1 MRRSDKEITDRA
13 AIDDIIRGCQV
24 CHLGLAVRDE
34 PYIVPISFGYDGA
47 AVFFHTA
54 KTGRKIDMITANP
67 HACVQFE
74 RSVELVTD
82 HDDACAWTF
91 SFESAIGFGAV
102 VELVDASDRIHG
114 LNQIMRHYSGRGWEF
129 QGPSLDSTR
138 VWRIDLDTLTGKK
151 SEHKG

>member
-13 AIDDIIRGCQV
+13 AIDDIIRSCQV

-54 KTGRKIDMITANP
+54 KTGKKVDMITTNP
-67 HACVQFE
+67 RSCVQFE
-74 RSVELVTD
+74 RNVELVTD
-82 HDDACAWTF
+82 EDACGWTF
-91 SFESAIGFGAV
+91 SFESVIGFGAV
-102 VELVDASDRIHG
+102 VELINANDRIQG
-114 LNQIMRHYSGRGWEF
+114 LNQIMRHYSVRDWEY
-129 QGPSLDSTR
+129 QGPALDSTR
-138 VWRIDLDTLTGKK
+138 VWRVDLHTLTGKR